1 MVRENHEMNAILRV
15 LLILVGFVIF
25 LISLPLTATG
35 ISTADGTIVAL
46 GLFLMLVGIAMV
58 VWNIVFLA
66 AER

>member
-1 MVRENHEMNAILRV
+1 MNAILRV